1 MSGSSRHPVLHIL
14 ILAIKNLVGALLIFS
29 GILMLV
35 LPGQGL
41 LTIIIGLILKEFPGK
56 YSIERWLVNR
66 HSVLLAINWI
76 RVKAGKPE
84 LVASFG
90 DDPGSQV

>member
-1 MSGSSRHPVLHIL
+1 MPVVLTRLPEDYFSFPDRHRMSGSSRHPVLHIL

-76 RVKAGKPE
+76 
-84 LVASFG
+84 
-90 DDPGSQV
+90 